1 MAAVSV
7 DAPRWRSLP
16 LPHRWRSRPSLLVVA
31 TILLVTPPS
40 GVTDVSTSGHVT
52 PADVA
57 AGVVI
62 LAVVVRWFAG
72 DRVGTRRGW
81 LPFAAAVVAFAV
93 ATVIATDVSASA
105 RGFIRYSEL
114 FVLIPVAVAMS
125 LRDRT
130 DVLLVAGALVAVTA
144 FEGAVGIVQYLTKTG
159 ASYGGQYVRAVGTF
173 GADQVEA
180 LGALLGYGILVT
192 LALGLATRGRTRIAL
207 VGTAAVLTV
216 PLWLTLSR
224 GAWIATVAAVLLM
237 LIVFNWRAAAAAAL
251 AAAIGVALMSLSSN
265 GSSGA
270 FNERLTS
277 IVSSGSAPDRS
288 VRDRYALWAT
298 ALAMWAD
305 HPIFGV
311 GMKDFAQYRD
321 SYAPMSLS
329 AGSDVDTRGQGFRR
343 EPLLSPHNQYLMVA
357 SEQGTVGM
365 LAFGGVLG
373 TLAVGSLRRRRGC
386 AAGAGSRDSTVDD
399 RFLDLAAPAIMAWTL
414 VEFMYGDVGAGATS
428 VLLAVLLGLVARRT
442 VIVPQ
447 TAPQTA
453 PQSAPGGP
461 S

>member
-1 MAAVSV
+1 MAAMTQ
-7 DAPRWRSLP
+7 APWRWRGLP

-57 AGVVI
+57 AGLVI
-62 LAVVVRWFAG
+62 LAVVLRWFAG

-105 RGFIRYSEL
+105 RGFVRYSEL

-130 DVLLVAGALVAVTA
+130 DILLVAGALVAVTA
-144 FEGAVGIVQYLTKTG
+144 FEGAVGTVQYLTKTG

-173 GADQVEA
+173 GGDQVEA

-192 LALGLATRGRTRIAL
+192 LALGLATRGRPRIAL
-207 VGTAAVLTV
+207 VGAAAALTV

-224 GAWIATVAAVLLM
+224 GAWIATAAAVLLM
-237 LIVFNWRAAAAAAL
+237 LVVFNWRAALAAAL
-251 AAAIGVALMSLSSN
+251 AAAVGFGLMSLSAN

-288 VRDRYALWAT
+288 VRDRYALWST

-311 GMKDFAQYRD
+311 GMKDFARYRD

-357 SEQGTVGM
+357 SEQGTVGL

-373 TLAVGSLRRRRGC
+373 TLAVGSLRRRRGPAGG
-386 AAGAGSRDSTVDD
+386 AAPSTVDG
-399 RFLDLAAPAIMAWTL
+399 RFLDLATPAIMAWTL
-414 VEFMYGDVGAGATS
+414 VDFMYGDVGAGSTS
-428 VLLAVLLGLVARRT
+428 VLLAVLLGLAARRS
-442 VIVPQ
+442 VIVPA
-447 TAPQTA
+447 T
-453 PQSAPGGP
+453 GG
-461 S
+461 SGS